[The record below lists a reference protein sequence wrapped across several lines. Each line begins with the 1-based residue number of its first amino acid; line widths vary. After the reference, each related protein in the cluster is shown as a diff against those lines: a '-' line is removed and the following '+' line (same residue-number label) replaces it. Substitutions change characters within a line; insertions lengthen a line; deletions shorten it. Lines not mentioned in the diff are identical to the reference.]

1 MLPRSC
7 GDCGRQSY
15 KKGIS
20 KKEMALVPEMI
31 SVPRSGFIVSS
42 VSGAHCD
49 QETDSDDPSAN
60 EVLLSD
66 WSLQDEMGE
75 QNARQRIEQMIG

>member
-31 SVPRSGFIVSS
+31 SVPRKVRSWVLCEAMAGETSPGTGDRHEHNEFDLREDIVVLSS
-42 VSGAHCD
+42 KIN
-49 QETDSDDPSAN
+49 PSH
-60 EVLLSD
+60 
-66 WSLQDEMGE
+66 G
-75 QNARQRIEQMIG
+75 RQ

>member
-31 SVPRSGFIVSS
+31 SVPRKVRSW
-42 VSGAHCD
+42 
-49 QETDSDDPSAN
+49 
-60 EVLLSD
+60 VLCEAMAGKTSPGTGGG
-66 WSLQDEMGE
+66 SC
-75 QNARQRIEQMIG
+75 